1 MSKKTALSPTKQ
13 KQANAELRRYEM
25 LELYVAGNNERA
37 IANQLGVSQPLVNKE
52 IKRALDEHG
61 RSGSEVA
68 DDVRRLQMA
77 RYTTLVGKWWD
88 KATTGDQGAA
98 NLVLKACYQIDK
110 INGIIPDKP
119 LIDMRSINVVDQGA
133 ELMRTLKEMASRER
147 KEIEAKEQQPRD
159 EREEQESAEPGQAPD
174 QWNGNKKII
183 ELQLLNKT
191 RGK

>member
-1 MSKKTALSPTKQ
+1 MVKKTAHNPTKQ
-13 KQANAELRRYEM
+13 QQAKAELRRNQM

-37 IANQLGVSQPLVNKE
+37 IAGELGVSQPLVNKE
-52 IKRALDEHG
+52 IKRALEEHG
-61 RSGSEVA
+61 KAGSEVA
-68 DDVRRLQMA
+68 DHVRRLQMS
-77 RYTTLVGKWWD
+77 RYTTLINKWWD
-88 KATTGDQGAA
+88 GATSGDQGAA

-119 LIDMRSINVVDQGA
+119 LIDMRSINVIDQGA

-147 KEIEAKEQQPRD
+147 KEEEAKEQQPRD